1 MGTLVVDKDSTENVN
16 STLEE
21 SSTSSAT
28 FEDFSTLP
36 DNVGASTS
44 TANNSKKVENN
55 EISKTAD
62 LMMKDDITMDAVQN
76 ATAIEK
82 KEETV
87 SDEQAISKEN
97 ESSEELVKDTKIEM
111 EDLVKQN
118 TTTSETTNKPILVE
132 TVKSETDL
140 SIEENEPRSLISTN
154 NTESTENEE

>member
-1 MGTLVVDKDSTENVN
+1 MG
-16 STLEE
+16 
-21 SSTSSAT
+21 
-28 FEDFSTLP
+28 TLP
-36 DNVGASTS
+36 DNVGVSTS
-44 TANNSKKVENN
+44 TANMGKKVENK
-55 EISKTAD
+55 EMSKTPD

-97 ESSEELVKDTKIEM
+97 ESSEEVVKDTKIEM

>member
-1 MGTLVVDKDSTENVN
+1 MGSL
-16 STLEE
+16 
-21 SSTSSAT
+21 
-28 FEDFSTLP
+28 
-36 DNVGASTS
+36 
-44 TANNSKKVENN
+44 ANISEKVEND
-55 EISKTAD
+55 EMSKTPD

-76 ATAIEK
+76 TTAIEK

-97 ESSEELVKDTKIEM
+97 ESSEEVVKDTKIEM

>member
-1 MGTLVVDKDSTENVN
+1 MGNI
-16 STLEE
+16 
-21 SSTSSAT
+21 TSFET

-36 DNVGASTS
+36 DNVGVSTS
-44 TANNSKKVENN
+44 TANISEKVENN
-55 EISKTAD
+55 EMSKMPD

-97 ESSEELVKDTKIEM
+97 ESSEEVVKDTKIEM

-118 TTTSETTNKPILVE
+118 TTTSETTNKPILLE

-140 SIEENEPRSLISTN
+140 SIEENEPRSLIGTN

>member
-1 MGTLVVDKDSTENVN
+1 MGSL
-16 STLEE
+16 
-21 SSTSSAT
+21 
-28 FEDFSTLP
+28 
-36 DNVGASTS
+36 
-44 TANNSKKVENN
+44 ANISEKVENN
-55 EISKTAD
+55 ESTETPD
-62 LMMKDDITMDAVQN
+62 LMMKDNITMDAVQN

-97 ESSEELVKDTKIEM
+97 ESSEEVVKDTKIEM
-111 EDLVKQN
+111 EDSVKQN
-118 TTTSETTNKPILVE
+118 TTDSETTNKPILVE

>member
-1 MGTLVVDKDSTENVN
+1 MGSL
-16 STLEE
+16 
-21 SSTSSAT
+21 
-28 FEDFSTLP
+28 
-36 DNVGASTS
+36 
-44 TANNSKKVENN
+44 ANISEKVENN
-55 EISKTAD
+55 ESTETPD

-97 ESSEELVKDTKIEM
+97 ESSEEVVKDTKIEM

-118 TTTSETTNKPILVE
+118 ATTSETTNKPILVE

-140 SIEENEPRSLISTN
+140 SIEENEPRSLIMSTN
-154 NTESTENEE
+154 NTEST

>member
-21 SSTSSAT
+21 SSTISASTTENITSFET

-36 DNVGASTS
+36 NNVGVSTS
-44 TANNSKKVENN
+44 TENISKKVENN
-55 EISKTAD
+55 EKSKKPD

-87 SDEQAISKEN
+87 SDEQAI
-97 ESSEELVKDTKIEM
+97 
-111 EDLVKQN
+111 
-118 TTTSETTNKPILVE
+118 
-132 TVKSETDL
+132 
-140 SIEENEPRSLISTN
+140 
-154 NTESTENEE
+154 

>member
-1 MGTLVVDKDSTENVN
+1 MGSL
-16 STLEE
+16 
-21 SSTSSAT
+21 
-28 FEDFSTLP
+28 
-36 DNVGASTS
+36 
-44 TANNSKKVENN
+44 ANISEKVENN
-55 EISKTAD
+55 ESTETPDI
-62 LMMKDDITMDAVQN
+62 MMKDDITMNAVQN

-97 ESSEELVKDTKIEM
+97 ESSEEVVKDTKIEM

-140 SIEENEPRSLISTN
+140 SIEENEPRSLIGTN